1 MCIGF
6 LLLSF
11 LAGLFYFGGVKCSCI
26 CYGIIVIAMTHNI
39 FQSIAVK
46 VSGERLTTR
55 LRTETFRA
63 IMKKD
68 MSWFDR
74 EENCSGH
81 LINLLSV
88 DTKNVKEVS

>member
-1 MCIGF
+1 MY
-6 LLLSF
+6 S
-11 LAGLFYFGGVKCSCI
+11 
-26 CYGIIVIAMTHNI
+26 IIVVCHTIH

-55 LRTETFRA
+55 LRMKTFQS

-74 EENCSGH
+74 EENCSGN
-81 LINLLSV
+81 LIQILSV
-88 DTKNVKEVS
+88 DAKNVKEVS